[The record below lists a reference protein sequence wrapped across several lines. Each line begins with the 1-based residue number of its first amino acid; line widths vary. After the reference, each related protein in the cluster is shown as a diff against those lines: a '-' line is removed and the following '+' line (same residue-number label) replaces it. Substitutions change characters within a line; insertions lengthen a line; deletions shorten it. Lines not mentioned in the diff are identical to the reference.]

1 MEHKVHAVGRHPKYG
16 PIYKQGD
23 GVGSHYFV
31 EIAAGEGIWGG
42 SYTLCSYC
50 KDPIIQELGQ
60 QSDPMMCDASA
71 HLECSFGR
79 RLKFGPIKPD
89 NVIYHRG
96 PIEKKSNLFIHYV
109 QVGEY
114 LDDEV

>member
-1 MEHKVHAVGRHPKYG
+1 MRHKLKQVGEHPKYG
-16 PIYKQGD
+16 PIYKQGE

-31 EIAAGEGIWGG
+31 EIAAGDGIRGG

-50 KDPIIQELGQ
+50 KDPIIHELGHQ
-60 QSDPMMCDASA
+60 GDPWVCDASA

-89 NVIYHRG
+89 NIIYHRG
-96 PIEKKSNLFIHYV
+96 PIDKQSNLFTHYIR
-109 QVGEY
+109 VGEY
-114 LDDEV
+114 LDDKV

>member
-1 MEHKVHAVGRHPKYG
+1 MKDEIEQVGEHPEYG
-16 PIYKQGD
+16 PIYKQGE
-23 GVGSHYFV
+23 GVGSRYFV
-31 EIAAGEGIWGG
+31 EIASGEGVRGG

-50 KDPIIQELGQ
+50 KDPIIYELGQ
-60 QSDPMMCDASA
+60 QADIMLCDASA

-96 PIEKKSNLFIHYV
+96 PTDKQSNLFTRYI
-109 QVGEY
+109 QVTED
-114 LDDEV
+114 LDDEI